1 MTSAAPIFL
10 IGYRGTGKTT
20 VARLVAQRLGRESID
35 ADKEIERRAGKT
47 IAAMFADDGEPAFR
61 DLEAAVVADLARTS
75 LVVSTGGGA
84 ILREANRDAMQ
95 SAGPIAWLTAS
106 VDTLAARI
114 SADAATARLRPNL
127 TAVGG
132 KVEIEA
138 VLADRTP
145 IYKACATFVVDT
157 EGKTPAEV
165 ADEILARLADQHES
179 SP

>member
-1 MTSAAPIFL
+1 MTTAAPIFL

-35 ADKEIERRAGKT
+35 ADKEIERRSGKT

-61 DLEAAVVADLARTS
+61 DVESAVMSDLARTS

-84 ILREANRDAMQ
+84 VLREANRAAMQ
-95 SAGPIAWLTAS
+95 NAGPIVWLTAN
-106 VDTLAARI
+106 VDTIAARI
-114 SADAATARLRPNL
+114 AADAATARLRPNL

-132 KVEIEA
+132 KAEIEA

-145 IYKACATFVVDT
+145 IYEACATFVVDT
-157 EGKTPAEV
+157 EDKTPAEV
-165 ADEILARLADQHES
+165 ADEILAQLTAKRE
-179 SP
+179 